1 MTTKRDQKQNEVIA
15 DVQKYEETV
24 ESINETRNLK
34 ISDRMQRVEISR
46 KQKEIDAEL
55 YKINIELHKELLRE
69 EENRKTL
76 KEH

>member
-24 ESINETRNLK
+24 ESINEIRNLK
-34 ISDRMQRVEISR
+34 ISDRIQRVEISR
-46 KQKEIDAEL
+46 RQKEIDAEL
-55 YKINIELHKELLRE
+55 YKINIDLHKELLRE